1 MRALDLFIIF
11 GYLVGITAFGV
22 WFSGKQETTRDY
34 FLGDRTVPWW
44 AIAASIVATETST
57 ITFISVPGIA
67 FARGGNFQFLQLVFG
82 YLLGRIVISLLFI
95 PSYFR
100 GELLTVY
107 QLLERRFGL
116 RIKMLAAALFVV
128 MRNIADGIR
137 LLLTAFVLAA
147 VYVAFQPA
155 ADAETITIYSIILL
169 GAVMIIFTYFGGMEA
184 VIWVEV
190 VQLGIYIAGALA
202 AAIVLISAIN
212 GGFGGALALG
222 TQFDKFDVVD
232 WGWRATK
239 YTIFSPTSFWGALPF
254 SDWSFAFQLPFDLT
268 KTYTLWAGLIGGCFL
283 TMSTHG
289 TDQYLVQRYLCTDRP
304 RRAAA
309 ALLSS
314 GGVVLAQFIGFLF
327 IGALLFAFY
336 QPHSDPLYAN
346 FAGACARL
354 QPDAAAKCLSDP
366 AFAGVTS
373 ANFPFTGGDRV
384 FPDFIT
390 KHLPSGLSGLV
401 VAAIFAAAL
410 SSSLN
415 SIAATAVNDL
425 YKPFARRRKDRHYL
439 RVSHWLTLAWGIV
452 QIAVA
457 LFFMRRNRSA
467 LDQALS
473 IAGLINGPVLGIFLV
488 GTFLRRVSEPPA
500 LIGML
505 VSIAC
510 MLYVRFMTP
519 LAWTWYVLLG
529 SLITFVVAYAA
540 SFAFAPASPA
550 QQDELAPGA
559 AVENL

>member
-1 MRALDLFIIF
+1 MSYLDLAIIIA
-11 GYLVGITAFGV
+11 YLAGITLFGV
-22 WFSGKQETTRDY
+22 WFAGKQETTRDY

-82 YLLGRIVISLLFI
+82 YMLGRIVISLLFI

-116 RIKMLAAALFVV
+116 KIKMLAAALFVV
-128 MRNIADGIR
+128 MRNIADGVR
-137 LLLTAFVLAA
+137 LLLTAIVLAA
-147 VYVAFQPA
+147 VYTAFQP
-155 ADAETITIYSIILL
+155 DANAEQIIIYSIILL
-169 GAVMIIFTYFGGMEA
+169 GAVMILFTYYGGMEA

-190 VQLGIYIAGALA
+190 VQLGVYLAGALA
-202 AAIVLISAIN
+202 AAIVLISAID
-212 GGFGGALALG
+212 GGFNSALALG
-222 TQFDKFDVVD
+222 SQYGKFDVID
-232 WGWRATK
+232 LGLRSTNYA
-239 YTIFSPTSFWGALPF
+239 FSLPF
-254 SDWSFAFQLPFDLT
+254 TSNVWNFSLPIDLT
-268 KTYTLWAGLIGGCFL
+268 KTYTFWAGLIGGCFL

-314 GGVVLAQFIGFLF
+314 GAVVLAQFIGFLF

-336 QPHSDPLYAN
+336 QPYVDPSYATL
-346 FAGACARL
+346 APA
-354 QPDAAAKCLSDP
+354 QAA
-366 AFAGVTS
+366 
-373 ANFPFTGGDRV
+373 FPFTGGDRV

-390 KHLPSGLSGLV
+390 KHMPTGLSGLV

-415 SIAATAVNDL
+415 AIAATAVNDL
-425 YKPFARRRKDRHYL
+425 YKPFASGKDDRHYL
-439 RVSHWLTLAWGIV
+439 RVSHWLTLVWGIL
-452 QIAVA
+452 QIGVA
-457 LFFMRRNRSA
+457 LVLMRRNRSA

-473 IAGLINGPVLGIFLV
+473 IASLINGPVLGVFLV

-505 VSIAC
+505 ASI
-510 MLYVRFMTP
+510 
-519 LAWTWYVLLG
+519 
-529 SLITFVVAYAA
+529 
-540 SFAFAPASPA
+540 
-550 QQDELAPGA
+550 
-559 AVENL
+559 